1 MRVRRGV
8 VIGIGTRAGVGP
20 DEVLQ
25 AITEVMHENWSV
37 VSIAS
42 IDRKAELVA
51 AIASRMGVRGA
62 TFSASDLSA
71 VVTESGSDRVRD
83 AVGTASVA
91 EASALLAGSAR
102 RLLVP
107 KAVGATVVVA
117 VAATDEEPAD
127 LPH

>member
-1 MRVRRGV
+1 MRVKHGV
-8 VIGIGTRAGVGP
+8 VIGIGARAGVGP

-25 AITEVMHENWSV
+25 AIADVMHENWSV

-62 TFSASDLSA
+62 TFSAADLSA
-71 VVTESGSDRVRD
+71 VVTEFGSDRVRD

-102 RLLVP
+102 QLLVP
-107 KAVGATVVVA
+107 RSVGATVVVA
-117 VAATDEEPAD
+117 VAATNEEPAD
-127 LPH
+127 LTH